1 MGIWNECC
9 DNNIR
14 ILQTHFP
21 SFCYARCCT
30 KIYTFLHFIGY
41 KTMRNSAPSSHL
53 QVLKSP
59 IFNPCQP
66 LLLSSLI
73 IIWCLTFVCF
83 LMLFVESAMQLAS
96 IELRRSLSR
105 CEMCTCAA
113 VPPAQPRPN
122 DHRRWS
128 KTSGNLGAKPGQ
140 ERGLPAA
147 GSRGE
152 AAQRGACACCCC
164 KHGLNFLKRN

>member
-30 KIYTFLHFIGY
+30 KINTFLHFIGY

-122 DHRRWS
+122 DHRRWFQ
-128 KTSGNLGAKPGQ
+128 NLRQPRRQTWARARPPRRRQ
-140 ERGLPAA
+140 SRRGCSARCLRPLLLQAWP
-147 GSRGE
+147 
-152 AAQRGACACCCC
+152 
-164 KHGLNFLKRN
+164 